1 MNLRASGDAE
11 GVLALAAPPPSPSCA
26 CATSTRNTASTRAHM
41 ILTHIF
47 PPLTSAR
54 KDRIFKPSFFMAG
67 AIAQDWQ
74 SCQFLFCLMLYQSDY
89 DIPVLLDEKST
100 VVPVRLPGEQSGSKR
115 KVSYGDAR
123 SNSASGA
130 VGLVG
135 KRFSAIR

>member
-74 SCQFLFCLMLYQSDY
+74 SCQFPF
-89 DIPVLLDEKST
+89 VLDENPLLYRSAR
-100 VVPVRLPGEQSGSKR
+100 PESGREASA
-115 KVSYGDAR
+115 VSC
-123 SNSASGA
+123 GA
-130 VGLVG
+130 
-135 KRFSAIR
+135 A